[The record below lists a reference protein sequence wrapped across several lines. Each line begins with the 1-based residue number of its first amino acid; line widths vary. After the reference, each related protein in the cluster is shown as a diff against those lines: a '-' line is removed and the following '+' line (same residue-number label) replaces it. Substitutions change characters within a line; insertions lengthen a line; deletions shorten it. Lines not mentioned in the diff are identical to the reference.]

1 MTNNKAGFSF
11 GGNGGGNGGKQT
23 CIQFLFG
30 SLYSDKICNLS
41 LTSAFG
47 RQNTW
52 MPSSRAFLA
61 ALNVSVI
68 ND

>member
-47 RQNTW
+47 RQNT
-52 MPSSRAFLA
+52 
-61 ALNVSVI
+61 
-68 ND
+68 